1 MKTPAATRRASPAA
15 RRLRPTFPAPAFSL
29 GIGLRA
35 RFFPF
40 LPLLLF
46 LALEAAA
53 LGATP
58 PKYAG
63 TYRIES
69 WRGME
74 AKQLF
79 HFFYLH
85 PGGGFLLGAEWPG
98 NETSRAAGTWR
109 TSGDLLTLGGTVR
122 VSTNQGKWRVPFRRT
137 YRITVFSEGIRLTPI
152 PEKNRYGLLGWP
164 NSYTFHR
171 TSPAPNL
178 PGGGIPADAKGIR
191 ELIERMGRGQ
201 SGAR

>member
-1 MKTPAATRRASPAA
+1 MKTPAATGWISPAA
-15 RRLRPTFPAPAFSL
+15 RRVKPAIPVPAFSQ
-29 GIGLRA
+29 GNGLRLWFA
-35 RFFPF
+35 
-40 LPLLLF
+40 PLLLLSAL

-58 PKYAG
+58 PKFAG

-74 AKQLF
+74 AKGLF

-85 PGGGFLLGAEWPG
+85 AGGGFLLGAEWPG

-109 TSGDLLTLGGTVR
+109 TSGDLLSLNGTVH

-137 YRITVFSEGIRLTPI
+137 YRITVSSEGIRLTPI

-164 NSYTFHR
+164 NPYTFHR

-178 PGGGIPADAKGIR
+178 PSGGIPAAEEEIR

-201 SGAR
+201 GGAG